1 MNILSSLLFAV
12 SANADNFVVGLSY
25 GIKKIK
31 IGVVSNLL
39 ISFISVSGTA
49 LSMLLS
55 RFIVGPIPEN
65 ISSFLGSIML
75 ILIGV
80 WTVVKP
86 FVKKVRSVGILDH
99 PEIADRDN
107 SSTIEAKESIA
118 LALALTLNN
127 VGLGIGASITGLNI
141 VVTSIF
147 TFAFSLL
154 MIVGGYFLGSHY
166 LSKVF
171 NKRATVIS
179 GLLIIVLGFNV
190 LLT

>member
-65 ISSFLGSIML
+65 ISSFLGSIM
-75 ILIGV
+75 
-80 WTVVKP
+80 
-86 FVKKVRSVGILDH
+86 
-99 PEIADRDN
+99 
-107 SSTIEAKESIA
+107 
-118 LALALTLNN
+118 
-127 VGLGIGASITGLNI
+127 
-141 VVTSIF
+141 
-147 TFAFSLL
+147 
-154 MIVGGYFLGSHY
+154 
-166 LSKVF
+166 
-171 NKRATVIS
+171 
-179 GLLIIVLGFNV
+179 
-190 LLT
+190 